1 MNIEQLVCELQDG
14 AGKAMTTAQ
23 RIYSIIRNVGV
34 GETSADDALHCMIED
49 YKRMYDLGKFLDNLA
64 EDVKKKGVGK

>member
-23 RIYSIIRNVGV
+23 RIYNIIRKVGA
-34 GETSADDALHCMIED
+34 GDMSADDALHCMIED
-49 YKRMYDLGKFLDNLA
+49 YKRMHDLGVSLNNLA